1 MRSGSGK
8 RHSRKKILFYWKKL
22 NGMSGPKSSRYTLT
36 AAQRRILEEQR
47 RSGRRKKNLNCSGKK
62 SNRLHGA
69 ITASW
74 KPICIPALRRHFRN
88 SRIPWRKMRRR
99 IRARQIKFWRNWK
112 PYWMRRPKFR
122 TVSLKGLS
130 VQKRCWQNGTMRH
143 SGKISRYVGNTR
155 VYSVVNG
162 KYLK

>member
-1 MRSGSGK
+1 MLNQIGS
-8 RHSRKKILFYWKKL
+8 I
-22 NGMSGPKSSRYTLT
+22 KS
-36 AAQRRILEEQR
+36 
-47 RSGRRKKNLNCSGKK
+47 CSYDQFFLK
-62 SNRLHGA
+62 SVR
-69 ITASW
+69 T
-74 KPICIPALRRHFRN
+74 
-88 SRIPWRKMRRR
+88 
-99 IRARQIKFWRNWK
+99 K

-122 TVSLKGLS
+122 KVSLKGLS